1 MQHLDRRLDATHRR
15 PVAGRAAM
23 VLALAAA
30 ACWPAIARAESV
42 PAAYKTGSGPY
53 RVQVID
59 NHVLPAESDQRGLRA
74 RIAFPQGEGPFP
86 LVVFSHGFAC
96 YRESYSGLTDHW
108 ASHGY
113 VVVQPEHP
121 DCPTSPTRLRPQ
133 DATRIHYI
141 RISDVERVL
150 DALFAPGEEIP
161 GLTGNIDYGR
171 KVMAG
176 HSFGGMIAQIIWGQ
190 PLKDPEGSGTV
201 SHALDFDAAIVMSGP
216 GPMPQMADGAFTG
229 MRGPMLVSGGTRDT
243 RNAGD
248 GVIYP
253 WEWRLLSYELSP
265 PGNKYSVVLEEGD
278 HYLGGLICRDD
289 RGGPQNRGGA
299 PDVEGQTILAGV
311 STAFLDAWINDD
323 AAARQFLKELDQHAG
338 VTGGRAR
345 FARK

>member
-1 MQHLDRRLDATHRR
+1 MQRADRRLDATRR
-15 PVAGRAAM
+15 RLAAGRTAM

-30 ACWPAIARAESV
+30 ACWPAIAHAESA

-53 RVQVID
+53 GVQVID
-59 NHVLPAESDQRGLRA
+59 NHVLPSANDQRNLRA
-74 RIAFPQGEGPFP
+74 RIAFPEGEGPFP

-133 DATRIHYI
+133 DATGIHYI

-190 PLKDPEGSGTV
+190 PLKDPEGAGAV

-216 GPMPQMADGAFTG
+216 GPMPQMADGAFTEL
-229 MRGPMLVSGGTRDT
+229 RGPMLVSGGTRDT

-253 WEWRLLSYELSP
+253 WEWRLQSYDLSP

-278 HYLGGLICRDD
+278 HYLGGLICRGD
-289 RGGPQNRGGA
+289 RGGPQNRGGT

-311 STAFLDAWINDD
+311 STAFLDAWLNDD
-323 AAARQFLKELDQHAG
+323 AAARQFLEELDRHAG
-338 VTGGRAR
+338 ITRGRAR

>member
-1 MQHLDRRLDATHRR
+1 MQNLDRRPDAPCRR
-15 PVAGRAAM
+15 AAAGRIAM
-23 VLALAAA
+23 VVALAAA
-30 ACWPAIARAESV
+30 ACWPAIADADGV
-42 PAAYKTGSGPY
+42 PAAYKTERGKYG
-53 RVQVID
+53 VQVID
-59 NHVLPAESDQRGLRA
+59 NHVLPSKNDQRSLRA

-161 GLTGNIDYGR
+161 GLTGNIDYSR

-201 SHALDFDAAIVMSGP
+201 SHALDFDAAIIMSGP
-216 GPMPQMADGAFTG
+216 GPMPQMADGPFTEL
-229 MRGPMLVSGGTRDT
+229 RGPMLVSGGTRDT

-253 WEWRLLSYELSP
+253 WQWRL
-265 PGNKYSVVLEEGD
+265 
-278 HYLGGLICRDD
+278 
-289 RGGPQNRGGA
+289 
-299 PDVEGQTILAGV
+299 
-311 STAFLDAWINDD
+311 
-323 AAARQFLKELDQHAG
+323 
-338 VTGGRAR
+338 
-345 FARK
+345 

>member
-1 MQHLDRRLDATHRR
+1 MQHLDRHPEATRWR
-15 PVAGRAAM
+15 GAGRGVAM
-23 VLALAAA
+23 VVALAAG
-30 ACWPAIARAESV
+30 ACWPAIALAESAPV
-42 PAAYKTGSGPY
+42 AYKTEPGPY
-53 RVQVID
+53 EVHVID
-59 NHVLPAESDQRGLRA
+59 NHVLPSESDQRSLRA
-74 RIAFPQGEGPFP
+74 RIVFPQAEGPFP

-121 DCPTSPTRLRPQ
+121 DCPTSPTRLRAQ
-133 DATRIHYI
+133 DAGRIHYI

-150 DALFAPGEEIP
+150 DALFSPGEAIP
-161 GLTGNIDYGR
+161 GLTGNIDYSR

-176 HSFGGMIAQIIWGQ
+176 HSFGAMITQIIWGQ
-190 PLKDPEGSGTV
+190 PLKDPDTSESV
-201 SHALDFDAAIVMSGP
+201 SHALDFDAAIIMSGP
-216 GPMPQMADGAFTG
+216 GPMPQMAGSAFAELC
-229 MRGPMLVSGGTRDT
+229 GPMLVSGGTRDT

-253 WEWRLLSYELSP
+253 WEWRLQSYERSP

-278 HYLGGLICRDD
+278 HYLGGQICRDD

-299 PDVEGQTILAGV
+299 PDIEGQTILAGV
-311 STAFLDAWINDD
+311 STAFLDAWMNGD
-323 AAARQFLKELDQHAG
+323 AAARQFLDEFDQHAG
-338 VTGGRAR
+338 ITGGRAR